1 MAGSSRRGRRTSSR
15 PRWAG
20 RRSRRSR
27 RTPKTRLSWP
37 RSSPASGTLA
47 ARRRA
52 SPSGSGPVRPTSP
65 TWCARW
71 TARKSRSRTC
81 SSTSPHWTMSSSRR
95 PAARSKAPTRKGL
108 SRRGASSRPSR
119 REGAQMSVLAD
130 QAFLLA
136 RRSVVRTVRQPANVV
151 APLLFPMM
159 LLAVNSGGL
168 KAETRLPGFPTN
180 SFVAFALA
188 VPFIQGAL
196 FATMNA
202 GTDLARDI
210 QTGFLNRLSLT
221 PMRGVALLA
230 GQLGG
235 VVTLG
240 VVQAVVYLSVGLAV
254 GVRFESGVL
263 GVLVL
268 FAFAILVSL
277 GFGALGAL
285 AALRTGSGEA
295 VQSLFPAFFVFLF
308 LSSMNIPRNLIATTW
323 FRDVATANPVSYLLE
338 CVRSLIITGWDGEAL
353 ALGFGIA
360 RDFESGFARRLLLA
374 APNRSG
380 IVLGYAIAAL
390 GRWIVTA
397 VVLTGIALA
406 VGMHIGGSGVDV
418 VGLYTLAVILN
429 AAAVLWAAG
438 VAMRLRT
445 MQAGPI
451 MQMPVFLVLFFAPVY
466 VPLSLLQ
473 GWFHGLAV
481 INPLTR
487 VLESGRGFLA
497 GTPTEGGAAFAIA
510 IGLGIVFFVW
520 ALRGLRSAERA
531 AG

>member
-1 MAGSSRRGRRTSSR
+1 
-15 PRWAG
+15 
-20 RRSRRSR
+20 
-27 RTPKTRLSWP
+27 
-37 RSSPASGTLA
+37 
-47 ARRRA
+47 
-52 SPSGSGPVRPTSP
+52 
-65 TWCARW
+65 
-71 TARKSRSRTC
+71 
-81 SSTSPHWTMSSSRR
+81 
-95 PAARSKAPTRKGL
+95 
-108 SRRGASSRPSR
+108 
-119 REGAQMSVLAD
+119 MSVLAD
-130 QAFLLA
+130 QVFLLA
-136 RRSVVRTVRQPANVV
+136 RRSVVRTIRQPANVI

-338 CVRSLIITGWDGEAL
+338 CVRSLIIAGWDGEAL

-360 RDFESGFARRLLLA
+360 A
-374 APNRSG
+374 
-380 IVLGYAIAAL
+380 VIAVCSL
-390 GRWIVTA
+390 
-397 VVLTGIALA
+397 ALA
-406 VGMHIGGSGVDV
+406 S
-418 VGLYTLAVILN
+418 
-429 AAAVLWAAG
+429 
-438 VAMRLRT
+438 
-445 MQAGPI
+445 
-451 MQMPVFLVLFFAPVY
+451 
-466 VPLSLLQ
+466 
-473 GWFHGLAV
+473 
-481 INPLTR
+481 
-487 VLESGRGFLA
+487 
-497 GTPTEGGAAFAIA
+497 
-510 IGLGIVFFVW
+510 W
-520 ALRGLRSAERA
+520 ALRVRMART
-531 AG
+531 